1 MTRAEIL
8 DKAKEIV
15 TLERQDQYGSPEANF
30 EVIARLWTTYLNACI
45 GLPKVDVDLSGE
57 HVAAMMILLK
67 AARTATGSGKD
78 DNWLDIAGYAAC
90 GGEIFS
96 E

>member
-1 MTRAEIL
+1 MTQ
-8 DKAKEIV
+8 
-15 TLERQDQYGSPEANF
+15 ERQDQYGTPEANF
-30 EVIARLWTTYLNACI
+30 DTIARLWTTYLNASI
-45 GLPKVDVDLSGE
+45 GLKGIDVELSGE

-67 AARTATGSGKD
+67 VARTATGSGKD